1 MFGNKKEGVI
11 TFYYESNDLFND
23 VGILSAYLAKNIMAE
38 SAVDKYSITDD
49 EKELYEACLK
59 QAVPNIYEAM
69 LKMTSGVENAFDT
82 NVLVTSKEDGIE
94 RNTGT
99 YVEFSIV
106 DAGGYNKNVLSIVDT
121 TLNTCL
127 KYGILAEFYSICLNA
142 DLYRIAQ
149 DRFTNSLFN
158 LKQRMF
164 QLKKRTTYSELA

>member
-82 NVLVTSKEDGIE
+82 NENDYSAYLPCHALQVGKQC
-94 RNTGT
+94 
-99 YVEFSIV
+99 
-106 DAGGYNKNVLSIVDT
+106 KN
-121 TLNTCL
+121 
-127 KYGILAEFYSICLNA
+127 
-142 DLYRIAQ
+142 LYR
-149 DRFTNSLFN
+149 
-158 LKQRMF
+158 
-164 QLKKRTTYSELA
+164 